1 MTSGD
6 MLLDL
11 GVTLHADH
19 DSQRQRLMAVLAGRL
34 GYTLVVVPADCPAA
48 APEAVASLQA
58 AVGDDVTVKVDDP
71 DDAAVVRSADPRQVS
86 AARARLADAGDARP
100 VEVAVT
106 LAIGRTLQEAQAR
119 AWRDARFADTDHPSL
134 DGIYGT
140 FEQAQE
146 QELDHAA
153 AGAGVLRVT
162 PADDP
167 DIADLL
173 AQVRALVVGPTV
185 ALAQARRDA
194 P

>member
-1 MTSGD
+1 MTSGE
-6 MLLDL
+6 MLLEL
-11 GVTLHADH
+11 GITLHAEH
-19 DSQRQRLMAVLAGRL
+19 DADRQRLMAVLASRL
-34 GYTLVVVPADCPAA
+34 GYALVVVPRGSAADSPDALAA
-48 APEAVASLQA
+48 LRD
-58 AVGDDVTVKVDDP
+58 AVGEQTTVRVDDP
-71 DDAAVVRSADPRQVS
+71 DDTAVVRTAAPDEVR
-86 AARARLADAGDARP
+86 AARARLDAAGDARP

-119 AWRDARFADTDHPSL
+119 AWRDARFADADHPSL
-134 DGIYGT
+134 AGIYGT

-146 QELDHAA
+146 QVLDLAA

-185 ALAQARRDA
+185 ALARARRDV